1 MENGYLVCK
10 CTLISFFC
18 QIIMPLRAYFFI
30 LFLIFL
36 ASSTSIAMLYFYMD
50 PTTALCMAFSLM
62 SMAVFLASSSLTS
75 LVLFFLKKIY
85 YRGDVNISTIHAS
98 IRQAILLSAGWIL
111 MVGLYGVHIYE
122 PRLIA
127 TVWLTLGC
135 IEVMAQA
142 IE

>member
-1 MENGYLVCK
+1 
-10 CTLISFFC
+10 
-18 QIIMPLRAYFFI
+18 MPLRAYFFI

-36 ASSTSIAMLYFYMD
+36 ASSASMAMLYWYMD
-50 PTTALCMAFSLM
+50 PTTNVMMGFSMMGMGL
-62 SMAVFLASSSLTS
+62 FLTLSSFLSLG
-75 LVLFFLKKIY
+75 LFFVKKIY
-85 YRGDVNISTIHAS
+85 YRGDVYVSTLHAS
-98 IRQAILLSAGWIL
+98 IRQSILISVGSIL
-111 MVGLYGVHIYE
+111 MIGLYGAHIYE

>member
-1 MENGYLVCK
+1 
-10 CTLISFFC
+10 
-18 QIIMPLRAYFFI
+18 MPLRAYFFI

-36 ASSTSIAMLYFYMD
+36 ASSSSMAMLYWYMD
-50 PTTALCMAFSLM
+50 PTTNMMMGFSLM
-62 SMAVFLASSSLTS
+62 SMGLFLTGSSFLSLA
-75 LVLFFLKKIY
+75 LFFVKKIY
-85 YRGDVNISTIHAS
+85 YRGDVHISTIHTS
-98 IRQAILLSAGWIL
+98 IRQAILISIGGIL
-111 MVGLYGVHIYE
+111 MIGLYGTHIYE

>member
-1 MENGYLVCK
+1 
-10 CTLISFFC
+10 
-18 QIIMPLRAYFFI
+18 
-30 LFLIFL
+30 
-36 ASSTSIAMLYFYMD
+36 MD
-50 PTTALCMAFSLM
+50 PTTAMMMAFSLM
-62 SMAVFLASSSLTS
+62 SMAIFLTSSSFLS
-75 LVLFFLKKIY
+75 LALFFLKKIY

-98 IRQAILLSAGWIL
+98 IRQAILLSVGGIL
-111 MVGLYGVHIYE
+111 MGALYGVHIYE

>member
-1 MENGYLVCK
+1 MK
-10 CTLISFFC
+10 QCTLISFFC

-30 LFLIFL
+30 LFLIFC
-36 ASSTSIAMLYFYMD
+36 ASSASMAMLYFYMD
-50 PTTALCMAFSLM
+50 PTNAMMMAFSLM
-62 SMAVFLASSSLTS
+62 SMAVFLTSSSILS
-75 LVLFFLKKIY
+75 LILFFLKKVY
-85 YRGDVNISTIHAS
+85 YRGDVHISTIHSS
-98 IRQAILLSAGWIL
+98 IRQSILLS
-111 MVGLYGVHIYE
+111 VGGIMMAFLYGVHIYE